1 MATQGATQPATQP
14 ATQQETQTQVPLEE
28 YLATSYRPD
37 CEYMDGEIRE
47 RNVGKW
53 EHARLQAL
61 LTVLLHGYEKEW
73 GLLVSTEQRTQVS
86 LTRVRVPDLV
96 LVRAG
101 RQPDVLLAPPV
112 LIVEILLPA
121 DTFSGLRERVND
133 YQRMGV
139 ETVWIID
146 PNTRTGQVCSGDSW
160 TSAGTLT
167 VAGTS
172 IQVELDPL
180 FRSLDDFNGPDPV

>member
-1 MATQGATQPATQP
+1 MATQVAAQTTI
-14 ATQQETQTQVPLEE
+14 QTQISLEK
-28 YLATSYRPD
+28 YLSTSYRPD
-37 CEYMDGEIRE
+37 CEYIDGEVLE

-61 LTVLLHGYEKEW
+61 LTIWFGNHEREW
-73 GLLVSTEQRTQVS
+73 GVLVSTEQRTRVAQ
-86 LTRVRVPDLV
+86 TRVRVPDLV

-101 RQPDVLLAPPV
+101 PQPDVLADPPV
-112 LIVEILLPA
+112 LIVEVLSPA

-146 PNTRTGQVCSGDSW
+146 PKTRTGQVCEGDSW
-160 TSAGTLT
+160 TAAGTLT

-172 IQVELDPL
+172 IHVELEPL
-180 FRSLDDFNGPDPV
+180 FRSLDEYNQA

>member
-1 MATQGATQPATQP
+1 MTTRTQIS
-14 ATQQETQTQVPLEE
+14 LDE
-28 YLATSYRPD
+28 YLDTCYRPD
-37 CEYMDGEIRE
+37 CEYIDGEVLE

-61 LTVLLHGYEKEW
+61 LTGWLHSHEKEW
-73 GLLVSTEQRTQVS
+73 GVLVSTEQRTRVAQ
-86 LTRVRVPDLV
+86 TRVRVPDLV

-101 RQPDVLLAPPV
+101 RQPDVLIEPPV
-112 LIVEILLPA
+112 LIVEVLSPA
-121 DTFSGLRERVND
+121 DTFSGLRERVSD

-146 PNTRTGQVCSGDSW
+146 PKTRTGQVCSGASW
-160 TSAGTLT
+160 TAAGTLT

-172 IQVELDPL
+172 IYIELEPL
-180 FRSLDDFNGPDPV
+180 FASLDESSPA

>member
-1 MATQGATQPATQP
+1 MT
-14 ATQQETQTQVPLEE
+14 TQTRIFLDE
-28 YLATSYRPD
+28 YLNTSYRPD
-37 CEYMDGEIRE
+37 CEYIDGEVLE

-61 LTVLLHGYEKEW
+61 LTGWFLKNEKEW
-73 GLLVSTEQRTQVS
+73 GVLVSTEQRTRVAE
-86 LTRVRVPDLV
+86 TRVRVPDLV

-101 RQPDVLLAPPV
+101 RQPDILSEPPV
-112 LIVEILLPA
+112 LIVEILSPA
-121 DTFSGLRERVND
+121 DTFSGLHERVSD

-146 PNTRTGQVCSGDSW
+146 PKTRTGQVCSGDSW
-160 TSAGTLT
+160 TAADTLT

-172 IQVELDPL
+172 IHVKLVSL
-180 FRSLDDFNGPDPV
+180 FCSLDESNPA

>member
-1 MATQGATQPATQP
+1 MATQIQIS
-14 ATQQETQTQVPLEE
+14 LDE
-28 YLATSYRPD
+28 YLNTSYRPD
-37 CEYMDGEIRE
+37 CEYIDGEVQE

-61 LTVLLHGYEKEW
+61 LTGWFLTHEKEW
-73 GLLVSTEQRTQVS
+73 DVLVSTEQRTRVAQ
-86 LTRVRVPDLV
+86 TRVRVPDLV

-101 RQPDVLLAPPV
+101 RQPDVLVAPPV
-112 LIVEILLPA
+112 LIVEILSPA
-121 DTFSGLRERVND
+121 DTFSGLRERVSD

-146 PNTRTGQVCSGDSW
+146 PKTRTGQVCSGDSW
-160 TSAGTLT
+160 TAAGTLT

-172 IQVELDPL
+172 IHAELEPL
-180 FRSLDDFNGPDPV
+180 FRSLDEHSSA